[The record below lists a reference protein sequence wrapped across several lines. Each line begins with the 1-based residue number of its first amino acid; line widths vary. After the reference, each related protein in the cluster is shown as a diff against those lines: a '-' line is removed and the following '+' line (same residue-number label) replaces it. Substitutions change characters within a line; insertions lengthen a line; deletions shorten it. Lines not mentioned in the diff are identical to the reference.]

1 MKQEI
6 EILQAAMQNAILGE
20 DIATFKN
27 PAFQDVVRASG
38 LVAECPYA
46 CEVLGRS
53 GIAVLLAHMSASMHA
68 EREIAV
74 MRNGGRS

>member
-1 MKQEI
+1 
-6 EILQAAMQNAILGE
+6 
-20 DIATFKN
+20 
-27 PAFQDVVRASG
+27 VVRASG
-38 LVAECPYA
+38 LVAACPYA

-74 MRNGGRS
+74 MRSRGQA